1 MDGSYNSTKVRG
13 ELFRLSNREQALEKY
28 PYLIY
33 NLILRTVTVIN
44 DSSKSGQYCV
54 QVKAFDG
61 QSWILRVEDY
71 KKCLKV
77 VERFSAPLSFPWSP
91 ETILA
96 QIESYIMVEF

>member
-1 MDGSYNSTKVRG
+1 MDGSYDSTKVKG
-13 ELFRLSNREQALEKY
+13 ELFRLSNRTQALEKF

-54 QVKAFDG
+54 QVKAFNG
-61 QSWILRVEDY
+61 QSWVLRVEDY

-77 VERFSAPLSFPWSP
+77 VKRFEAPLSFPWSP
-91 ETILA
+91 ETVLA